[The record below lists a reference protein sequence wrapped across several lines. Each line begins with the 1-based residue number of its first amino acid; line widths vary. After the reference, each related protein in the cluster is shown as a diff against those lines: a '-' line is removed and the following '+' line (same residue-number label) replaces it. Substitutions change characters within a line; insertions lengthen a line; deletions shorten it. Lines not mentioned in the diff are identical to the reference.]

1 MQDKKHMYL
10 TVSKADFFQLQF
22 FQATARLEEKSIFKF
37 IFFQQIANCF
47 ETVEKTTI

>member
-22 FQATARLEEKSIFKF
+22 FQATARLEEKQ
-37 IFFQQIANCF
+37 FFQVYFFPADCELF
-47 ETVEKTTI
+47 